1 MKLKIYIKMFQ
12 DNNLNDKHFANYLIS
27 NQNAFP
33 NFNEPFVSKL
43 IMVIK
48 ELQKYQ
54 LDDDFIIDFI

>member
-1 MKLKIYIKMFQ
+1 MFQ